1 MLGLGFVDVEVDVD
15 VEVGALAAIEYLRD
29 IDGFGASIGFEAGTA
44 QVGVN
49 SLDLAV
55 VVVAAVVTRD
65 TAV

>member
-1 MLGLGFVDVEVDVD
+1 MLGLGFVDVDVD
-15 VEVGALAAIEYLRD
+15 VEVEVGALAIEYLRD